1 MKIIRV
7 LVLLSLLAFVAFY
20 SKLQRL
26 DTTSW
31 TSSLQVSIYPI
42 NGDGSEF
49 VKQYVQSLTVSSFK
63 GIETFLDAQ
72 HKNYNELSDKTV
84 NISLQDRVIEEPP
97 VPPKSGNVVA
107 IMYWS
112 LQMRWWSYQQAVDSD
127 RAQVNMYVIYYEPK
141 EGIHLA
147 HSLGLQKGLI
157 GVVNAFASTDNSK
170 QNNIVIA
177 HELLHTVGAT
187 DKYSMATGQPIYPI
201 GYARPEL
208 KFDQSKAEIMA
219 GKIPITESESDMPY
233 SLMSC
238 MVGELTANEI
248 GWVRKY

>member
-7 LVLLSLLAFVAFY
+7 LVLLLLLAFVAFY

-31 TSSLQVSIYPI
+31 SNVLQVSIYPI

-49 VKQYVQSLTVSSFK
+49 VKEYIQSLTVSSFK
-63 GIETFLDAQ
+63 GVERFLNEQ
-72 HKNYNELSDKTV
+72 HKNYNELSDKSV
-84 NISLQDRVIEEPP
+84 DISLQERVAKRPP

-107 IMYWS
+107 IIYWS
-112 LQMRWWSYQQAVDSD
+112 MQMRWWSYQQAIDSN
-127 RAQVNMYVIYYEPK
+127 RAQVNIYVIYHEPK
-141 EGIHLA
+141 EDVRLA

-157 GVVNAFASTDNSK
+157 GVVNAFASIDNAK

-187 DKYSMATGQPIYPI
+187 DKYSMATGHPIYPI
-201 GYARPEL
+201 GYAKPEL
-208 KFDQSKAEIMA
+208 KFNQSKAEIMA
-219 GKIPITESESDMPY
+219 GKIPITNSESEMPY
-233 SLMSC
+233 SLRRC
-238 MVGELTANEI
+238 MVGKLTANEI
-248 GWVRKY
+248 GWVR